1 MGDLNQN
8 ETVALSSDEPSLKQK
23 KMVKGE
29 KIHPPWNKAVE
40 SEAVLSED
48 NGQNIGK
55 PLFRGKF
62 PSFQSVLEL
71 VRKARDLPLLI
82 DIENNVK
89 LVNYSSGKIEFEL
102 ASEAPNDLVDR
113 FRKFLRN
120 NSDDQWEISVV
131 YEGGQETMAEKRKG
145 AYRKFVQSAKEN
157 VVVKSVLKAFPGATI
172 KNVIEYKTLDS
183 GDLVDKTENSFA
195 PGDNQWEP
203 FEEEQ

>member
-1 MGDLNQN
+1 M
-8 ETVALSSDEPSLKQK
+8 KY
-23 KMVKGE
+23 
-29 KIHPPWNKAVE
+29 
-40 SEAVLSED
+40 
-48 NGQNIGK
+48 
-55 PLFRGKF
+55 
-62 PSFQSVLEL
+62 
-71 VRKARDLPLLI
+71 LLI

-172 KNVIEYKTLDS
+172 KNVIEFKTLDS